1 MSRNNHGS
9 VLRNISGCLFS
20 TLLHDKASE
29 SAEIYILFLLQGTL
43 HFGHETFNNSQNSL
57 FVYSS
62 LVGDFLND
70 LCFCHSLIF
79 NSLAAKVQ
87 KILIQTSVAT
97 NFL

>member
-43 HFGHETFNNSQNSL
+43 HFGHETFDNSQNGL
-57 FVYSS
+57 LVHTS
-62 LVGDFLND
+62 LVGNFLND

-79 NSLAAKVQ
+79 NSLATKVQ
-87 KILIQTSVAT
+87 KNLIQTTVAS